1 MKFAR
6 YKNKL
11 FIIAH
16 SKQNKYYLLS
26 YKQFDKNFN
35 KTQFP
40 DFYVS
45 HAFNIN
51 DPALTDIFDVQ
62 YLINY
67 DAGIPGLSKI
77 WKNPLFDDHKDQ
89 VYLSVYNNH
98 PLPGWHKRRNSALCT
113 KDVNFEQIGKA
124 KLIYTYY
131 KKNGYALVQPR
142 IDYVDVDLRTLRK
155 IINYYHSVI
164 K

>member
-6 YKNKL
+6 YKGKL
-11 FIIAH
+11 FISH
-16 SKQNKYYLLS
+16 YKQNKYYLS
-26 YKQFDKNFN
+26 SHKYFDSNFN

-45 HAFNIN
+45 RGFNIN
-51 DPALTDIFDVQ
+51 EPTLTDIFDVQ

-67 DAGIPGLSKI
+67 DAGIPGLPTI

-89 VYLSVYNNH
+89 LYLSVYNKH
-98 PLPGWHKRRNSALCT
+98 SLPGWCKRRNSALCT

-124 KLIYTYY
+124 KLIYTYR
-131 KKNGYALVQPR
+131 KKNGCALVQPR
-142 IDYVDVDLRTLRK
+142 IDYIDVDLRALRR
-155 IINYYHSVI
+155 IINYYHGVI

>member
-1 MKFAR
+1 MKFAK

-11 FIIAH
+11 FVMH
-16 SKQNKYYLLS
+16 SKQDKYYLS
-26 YKQFDKNFN
+26 SHKQFDKNFT

-40 DFYVS
+40 DFYIS
-45 HAFNIN
+45 RGFNIYS
-51 DPALTDIFDVQ
+51 PELTDIFDVQ

-67 DAGIPGLSKI
+67 DAGIPGLPKI

-89 VYLSVYNNH
+89 LYLSVYNKY
-98 PLPGWHKRRNSALCT
+98 PLPGWCKRRNSALCT
-113 KDVNFEQIGKA
+113 KNVNFEQISNA
-124 KLIYTYY
+124 KLIYTYC
-131 KKNGYALVQPR
+131 KKNGCVLVQPR
-142 IDYVDVDLRTLRK
+142 IDYIDVDLRALRK